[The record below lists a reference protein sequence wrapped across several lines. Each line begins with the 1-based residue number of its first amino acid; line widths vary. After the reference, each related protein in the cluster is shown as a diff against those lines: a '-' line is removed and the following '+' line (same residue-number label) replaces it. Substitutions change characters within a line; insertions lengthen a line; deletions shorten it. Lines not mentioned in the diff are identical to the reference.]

1 MLVLSR
7 KKDGK
12 IIIQTK
18 HGEIIEITVCDI
30 DPYKTKLGFK
40 APDDCKITRFE
51 LIERSGLSVPE
62 FFEKF

>member
-12 IIIQTK
+12 IIIQTS
-18 HGEIIEITVCDI
+18 HREIIEITVCEI
-30 DPYKTKLGFK
+30 EPYKIKLGFK
-40 APDDCKITRFE
+40 APEDCKITRHE
-51 LIERSGLSVPE
+51 LIERSGLSIPE